1 MKNFTR
7 VRESLHS
14 KFWGHKEISRKE
26 ICPIDLNP
34 TSTVLDHLESLV
46 ALDTRN
52 GSGDE
57 MVCVRYL
64 ENTLSRFSPDSLYVG
79 QVKRSRGKADSGYV
93 LAIWGQPDTL
103 LNVHIDTVPSGEGWT
118 ADPLNLVRLEDRVIG
133 LGTSDIKGA
142 AACILAALETV
153 TPKNVAVLF
162 SGDEEHGSE
171 VMPVVIKSGRVS
183 GVKRAIVCEPTSCRL
198 GRAHRGMLAISAEYT
213 GPGGHSS
220 LSDITPRPLLEAARL
235 AARVGD
241 YADAHMDFG
250 AEPFQGLCV
259 NIGEIESDGAYNVIP
274 TTAKL
279 WLSLRPPPGDDVRLR
294 EAEIFAL
301 AEGADLDTIV
311 AFEPFAT
318 KDMGAFKDVF
328 GETEIVD
335 LPYWTEA
342 AMLSAAGVN
351 TVVYGPGNLE
361 QAHKPNEYVET
372 SQLQTATAVYA
383 AALRGGRS

>member
-1 MKNFTR
+1 
-7 VRESLHS
+7 
-14 KFWGHKEISRKE
+14 
-26 ICPIDLNP
+26 
-34 TSTVLDHLESLV
+34 
-46 ALDTRN
+46 
-52 GSGDE
+52 

-64 ENTLSRFSPDSLYVG
+64 EETLSRFSPDSLHVG
-79 QVKRSRGKADSGYV
+79 QVPRSRGKSDSGYV

-103 LNVHIDTVPSGEGWT
+103 LNVHIDTVPSGKGWT
-118 ADPLNLVRLEDRVIG
+118 ADPLDLVRLDDRVVG

-171 VMPVVIKSGRVS
+171 VMPAVIKSGRLS
-183 GVKRAIVCEPTSCRL
+183 EVKRAIVCEPTSCRV
-198 GRAHRGMLAISAEYT
+198 GRAHRGMLAITAGYT

-241 YADAHMDFG
+241 YADENLEFG
-250 AEPFQGLCV
+250 TAPFKGLCV
-259 NIGEIESDGAYNVIP
+259 NIGELESDGAYNVIP

-279 WLSLRPPPGDDVRLR
+279 WLSLRPPPGDNVRQR
-294 EAEIFAL
+294 EADIYAL
-301 AEGADLDTIV
+301 AGDVDLDTIV

-318 KDMGAFKDVF
+318 IDMSAFKDVF
-328 GETEIVD
+328 GKTEIVD

-342 AMLSAAGVN
+342 SMLSAAGIN

-361 QAHKPNEYVET
+361 QAHKPNEYVEIA
-372 SQLQTATAVYA
+372 QLETA
-383 AALRGGRS
+383 AAMYRAAMQGARS

>member
-1 MKNFTR
+1 M
-7 VRESLHS
+7 L
-14 KFWGHKEISRKE
+14 
-26 ICPIDLNP
+26 
-34 TSTVLDHLESLV
+34 
-46 ALDTRN
+46 
-52 GSGDE
+52 
-57 MVCVRYL
+57 CVRYL
-64 ENTLSRFSPDSLYVG
+64 EETLSRVSPDSLHVG
-79 QVKRSRGKADSGYV
+79 QVPRSRGKSDSGYV

-118 ADPLNLVRLEDRVIG
+118 ADPLDLVRLDDRVVG

-171 VMPVVIKSGRVS
+171 VMPAVIKSGRLS
-183 GVKRAIVCEPTSCRL
+183 EVKRAIVCEPTSCRV
-198 GRAHRGMLAISAEYT
+198 GRAHRGMLAITAGFK

-241 YADAHMDFG
+241 YADAHLEFG
-250 AEPFQGLCV
+250 TAPFKGLCV

-279 WLSLRPPPGDDVRLR
+279 WLSLRPPPGDNVRQR
-294 EAEIFAL
+294 EADIYSL
-301 AEGADLDTIV
+301 APDAELDTIV

-318 KDMGAFKDVF
+318 KDMSAFKDVF
-328 GETEIVD
+328 GKTEIVD

-342 AMLSAAGVN
+342 AMLSEAGVN

-361 QAHKPNEYVET
+361 QAHKPNEYVEIA
-372 SQLQTATAVYA
+372 QLQTAAVIYA
-383 AALRGGRS
+383 VALRGGRS